1 MSELK
6 LDDVQCYNNDENV
19 AWWMKWE
26 YIIRNDPFY
35 DLDWIRFNK
44 IRLDKTMIYFINEYF
59 LVYFINEY
67 FLYLYILKLK
77 IVRTKKDLYFCA
89 D

>member
-1 MSELK
+1 MM
-6 LDDVQCYNNDENV
+6 YNVIIENV

-44 IRLDKTMIYFINEYF
+44 ISLDKTM
-59 LVYFINEY
+59 VYFINEY
-67 FLYLYILKLK
+67 FLYLYIVK
-77 IVRTKKDLYFCA
+77 IENCSN
-89 D
+89 